1 MFGNPVQLLR
11 SYEWYEVIIEM
22 AIIWI
27 AVYAAF
33 RFLRGTRGAG
43 IFKGFAILFVLVTLL
58 IRVLG
63 QGSDTFG
70 RLNFIYDRLLGLL
83 AIMLIVIFQPELRQ
97 AMIRLSQART
107 FRRNTSQTQQV
118 IQAVDEAVK
127 LLSKNQFGALIA
139 IERGV
144 KLGGLI
150 EGGQPIDGLVS
161 SRLLESIFWPS
172 SPLHDLGVV
181 IRDNRILAAG
191 VPFPL
196 AEEGLL
202 PQRTGSR
209 HRAAAGITLESDCIV
224 VIVSEETGAIS
235 VAERGRIDFDIPR
248 PDLELELSKR
258 LFATPPP
265 LERSLDDDS
274 ALELVEA
281 DDTKRQTAA

>member
-1 MFGNPVQLLR
+1 MFGNPIQLLR

-27 AVYAAF
+27 AVYAVF

-70 RLNFIYDRLLGLL
+70 RLNFIYDRFLGLL
-83 AIMLIVIFQPELRQ
+83 AIVVIVIFQPELRQ

-107 FRRNTSQTQQV
+107 FRRSTSQTRQV
-118 IQAVDEAVK
+118 IEAVDEAVK

-150 EGGQPIDGLVS
+150 EGGQAIDGFVS

-172 SPLHDLGVV
+172 SPLHDLGVI
-181 IRDNRILAAG
+181 IRENRIMAAG

-202 PQRTGSR
+202 PPRTGSR

-224 VIVSEETGAIS
+224 VVVSEETGAIS
-235 VAERGRIDFDIPR
+235 IAESGRIDFDIPR
-248 PDLELELSKR
+248 QELELELSKR

-265 LERSLDDDS
+265 MRRIDDVE
-274 ALELVEA
+274 ELHLADADEA
-281 DDTKRQTAA
+281 NRQTAA